1 MFLYNK
7 MKKLATP
14 PNLCRANLKV
24 TRVANLV
31 NQRGPICR
39 SDGAP
44 YQSNSWC
51 SFCWFINI
59 SCLQFM
65 QNVNWQFWFVGFF
78 LKKAMISREK
88 SILAP
93 ICWNAKILES
103 IDQIWFHATFFS
115 VLVFLFG
122 IYGEFTHITINL
134 FQSLKCLR
142 TWKHMKDFSV
152 MKASQFIEIDW
163 WCWWIKSAYNRYT

>member
-1 MFLYNK
+1 
-7 MKKLATP
+7 
-14 PNLCRANLKV
+14 
-24 TRVANLV
+24 
-31 NQRGPICR
+31 
-39 SDGAP
+39 
-44 YQSNSWC
+44 
-51 SFCWFINI
+51 
-59 SCLQFM
+59 
-65 QNVNWQFWFVGFF
+65 
-78 LKKAMISREK
+78 MISREK

-163 WCWWIKSAYNRYT
+163 WCWWIKSAYNRYTKRIGERERESLRLSGFWAEATWLRRTPTGHWTVRAGELGGRGYPHTKRRAAPLFKQFSLL

>member
-1 MFLYNK
+1 MVHLISPIRDVRFAGLLMY
-7 MKKLATP
+7 
-14 PNLCRANLKV
+14 
-24 TRVANLV
+24 RV
-31 NQRGPICR
+31 C
-39 SDGAP
+39 
-44 YQSNSWC
+44 NSCKTWID
-51 SFCWFINI
+51 SFGLW
-59 SCLQFM
+59 
-65 QNVNWQFWFVGFF
+65 VFF

>member
-1 MFLYNK
+1 
-7 MKKLATP
+7 
-14 PNLCRANLKV
+14 
-24 TRVANLV
+24 
-31 NQRGPICR
+31 
-39 SDGAP
+39 
-44 YQSNSWC
+44 
-51 SFCWFINI
+51 
-59 SCLQFM
+59 
-65 QNVNWQFWFVGFF
+65 
-78 LKKAMISREK
+78 MISREK

-142 TWKHMKDFSV
+142 TRKHMKDFSV
-152 MKASQFIEIDW
+152 MKAANLLKLTGDVDE
-163 WCWWIKSAYNRYT
+163 

>member
-1 MFLYNK
+1 MVHLISPIRDVRFAGLLIY
-7 MKKLATP
+7 
-14 PNLCRANLKV
+14 
-24 TRVANLV
+24 RV
-31 NQRGPICR
+31 C
-39 SDGAP
+39 
-44 YQSNSWC
+44 NSCKTWID
-51 SFCWFINI
+51 SFGLW
-59 SCLQFM
+59 
-65 QNVNWQFWFVGFF
+65 VFF

>member
-1 MFLYNK
+1 MSAIHAKREL
-7 MKKLATP
+7 T
-14 PNLCRANLKV
+14 V
-24 TRVANLV
+24 LV
-31 NQRGPICR
+31 CG
-39 SDGAP
+39 
-44 YQSNSWC
+44 
-51 SFCWFINI
+51 
-59 SCLQFM
+59 
-65 QNVNWQFWFVGFF
+65 VF
-78 LKKAMISREK
+78 LKEGYDLEGE

-142 TWKHMKDFSV
+142 T
-152 MKASQFIEIDW
+152 
-163 WCWWIKSAYNRYT
+163 

>member
-1 MFLYNK
+1 
-7 MKKLATP
+7 
-14 PNLCRANLKV
+14 
-24 TRVANLV
+24 
-31 NQRGPICR
+31 
-39 SDGAP
+39 
-44 YQSNSWC
+44 
-51 SFCWFINI
+51 
-59 SCLQFM
+59 
-65 QNVNWQFWFVGFF
+65 
-78 LKKAMISREK
+78 MISREK

-134 FQSLKCLR
+134 FQSLICLR

-163 WCWWIKSAYNRYT
+163 WCWWIKSAYNRYTKRIGERERERVSDSRVSERRPRGWGGRRPGIELYEPVNSEGGVIRILNVGPRRYSSILVFFKTLFPLRNRNSNVL

>member
-1 MFLYNK
+1 
-7 MKKLATP
+7 
-14 PNLCRANLKV
+14 
-24 TRVANLV
+24 
-31 NQRGPICR
+31 
-39 SDGAP
+39 
-44 YQSNSWC
+44 
-51 SFCWFINI
+51 
-59 SCLQFM
+59 M

-163 WCWWIKSAYNRYT
+163 WCWWIKSAYNRYTKRIGERERESPTLGFLSGGHVVEEDADRALNCTSRWTRREGLSAY